1 MSVTFKCKTSGVTV
15 TFVDQVDIDSMKG
28 HPEYDVV
35 EAEVFSDKVEP
46 ATSAAS
52 EDFASV
58 SELCSSKEQ
67 SFPIEEQPKKLGRPK
82 KADTE

>member
-35 EAEVFSDKVEP
+35 EAEVFPTEVEP

-67 SFPIEEQPKKLGRPK
+67 SFPVEEQTKRVGRPK
-82 KADTE
+82 KGE